1 MKSLQGEAPGI
12 ISGGDDETE
21 TDETPDN
28 PNFIG
33 PILPRYDKKNKNIF
47 SIIIL
52 LYY

>member
-1 MKSLQGEAPGI
+1 MNLYLIDFFLVHETDVKSIQGEAPGI

-33 PILPRYDKKNKNIF
+33 PILPRY
-47 SIIIL
+47 L
-52 LYY
+52 